1 MIWLR
6 VLFAALL
13 LPMLAASG
21 FAQQP
26 GDAARV
32 ALVIAN
38 EAYPEAPIGGAA
50 QQGRAVAEA
59 LSAGGFDVVAV
70 ENADRNAMRQA
81 IAGYASKL
89 RRGAQVVVFFCGHA
103 IQQRNRNFLLST
115 QNGTEGA
122 VDLDEIIDPLIVA
135 RPAGAL
141 LFLNAGR
148 DNPWQ
153 GKARGL
159 LPLEPMEGLSLIH
172 I

>member
-81 IAGYASKL
+81 IAGFASKL
-89 RRGAQVVVFFCGHA
+89 RRGAQVVVRA
-103 IQQRNRNFLLST
+103 AVARSL
-115 QNGTEGA
+115 
-122 VDLDEIIDPLIVA
+122 VDLRAAIAAATHATL
-135 RPAGAL
+135 R
-141 LFLNAGR
+141 
-148 DNPWQ
+148 
-153 GKARGL
+153 
-159 LPLEPMEGLSLIH
+159 
-172 I
+172 